1 MLQLASNKKSN
12 LVPSPKVC
20 IMKKLLLL
28 SFIAV
33 QMAAFAQQPP
43 FELSN
48 KKETT
53 TYTEAI
59 RFYEGLAKTFPQQ
72 AKLFTYGSTDFGKP
86 LHLLVLSKKGVFDP
100 QTLRKNNK
108 RIFLINNGIHPGE
121 PEGIDA
127 SMMLARDLLKGN
139 KLPEDVV
146 ICIIPV
152 YNIDGSHNRSGTS
165 RANQNG
171 PVAYGFR
178 GNGKNYDLNRDF
190 IKTDSK
196 NSQAFQQIFNTWQ
209 PEIFVDTH
217 TSNGADYQYTMTLIP
232 TQKDKL
238 NPILS
243 AYLTKTMVPDL
254 YSQMKGK
261 GYELIPYVN
270 SINETPDAGITGYI
284 ESPRYST
291 GYAALHNAIG
301 FMPETHML
309 KSFDKRVESTY
320 KLLQTYIDIIV
331 RDAKVIGENKRKAD
345 AFTVAQKEFPLDW
358 KLNRSVYDSIDFKGY
373 VGKKKPSEVSGVDRL
388 YYDRNDPYTK
398 KIKYWDQFEPSLTVS
413 KPIAYV
419 IPKAWDRVIA
429 LLKLNNVKMQQLTAD
444 TKLNLEMY
452 YIGDMKTGT
461 RPYEGHYQHSA
472 VVLNPTQQ
480 DVQFYAGDYVVYVNQ
495 PTNRYI
501 VETLEPQAIDS
512 FFNWNF
518 FDSVLGQKEGYSS
531 YVFED
536 TAAELLKKDPALKQ
550 KLEAEKAKNP
560 ELAKSGR
567 MQLDFVYKN
576 SDYYEK
582 TYMRYPIGRLKQ
594 DLKLNL
600 K

>member
-1 MLQLASNKKSN
+1 MKRLFLF
-12 LVPSPKVC
+12 LLIC
-20 IMKKLLLL
+20 INMET
-28 SFIAV
+28 
-33 QMAAFAQQPP
+33 FAQQTPY
-43 FELSN
+43 ELSN

-53 TYTEAI
+53 TYEAAI
-59 RFYEGLAKTFPQQ
+59 SFYQDLAKAFPQQ

-100 QTLRKNNK
+100 ISLRKNNK

-127 SMMLARDLLKGN
+127 SMMFARDLLKGN

-178 GNGKNYDLNRDF
+178 GNSKNYDLNRDF

-243 AYLTKTMVPDL
+243 SYLTKTMVPDL

-261 GYELIPYVN
+261 NYELIPYVN

-291 GYAALHNAIG
+291 GYAALHNSIG

-320 KLLQTYIDIIV
+320 KLLQTYVDIIV
-331 RDAKVIGENKRKAD
+331 RDAKIIGENKRKAD
-345 AFTVAQKEFPLDW
+345 EFTAQQKDFPLDW
-358 KLNRSVYDSIDFKGY
+358 KLNRSVYDSIEFKGY
-373 VGKKKPSEVSGVDRL
+373 AAKYKPSEISGVDRL
-388 YYDRNDPYTK
+388 YYDRNEPYTK
-398 KIKYWDQFEPSLTVS
+398 KIKYWDKFEPSLIVT

-419 IPKAWDRVIA
+419 IPKAWSKVIE
-429 LLKLNNVKMQQLTAD
+429 LLKLNNVSMQQLTTDA
-444 TKLNLEMY
+444 KLDLEMY
-452 YIGDMKTGT
+452 YIADMKTAT

-472 VVLNPTQQ
+472 VVLNPVDQK
-480 DVQFYAGDYVVYVNQ
+480 VQFYAGDYVVYVNQ
-495 PTNRYI
+495 PNNRYI

-536 TAAELLKKDPALKQ
+536 TAADLLKKYPDLKQ

-560 ELAKSGR
+560 DFAKNGR
-567 MQLDFVYKN
+567 AQLDFVYKN

-594 DLKLNL
+594 DIKLNL

>member
-1 MLQLASNKKSN
+1 MNKLS
-12 LVPSPKVC
+12 LFLLFFIC
-20 IMKKLLLL
+20 IN
-28 SFIAV
+28 S
-33 QMAAFAQQPP
+33 FAQQTP
-43 FELSN
+43 FEKSG

-53 TYTEAI
+53 TYEESI
-59 RFYEGLAKTFPQQ
+59 SFYESLAKSYPLQT
-72 AKLFTYGSTDFGKP
+72 KLFTYGSTDFGKP
-86 LHLLVLSKKGVFDP
+86 LHLLVLSKNKIFDP
-100 QTLRKNNK
+100 VALRKSDK
-108 RIFLINNGIHPGE
+108 RILLINNGIHPGE

-127 SMMLARDLLKGN
+127 SMLFARDLLKNN
-139 KLPEDVV
+139 KLPDNVV

-152 YNIDGSHNRSGTS
+152 YNIGGSHNRSGTS

-171 PVAYGFR
+171 PIAYGFR

-243 AYLTKTMVPDL
+243 SYLTKTLVPDL
-254 YSQMKGK
+254 YSKMKTV

-291 GYAALHNAIG
+291 GYAALHNSIG

-309 KSFDKRVESTY
+309 KDFDKRVESTY
-320 KLLQTYIDIIV
+320 KLLNTYVDIIV
-331 RDAKVIGENKRKAD
+331 RDAKLIGENKRKAD
-345 AFTVAQKEFPLDW
+345 EYTATQKDFPLDW
-358 KLNRSVYDSIDFKGY
+358 KLNRSVYDSIEFKGY
-373 VGKKKPSEVSGVDRL
+373 VAKYKPSEVSGTDRL
-388 YYDRNDPYTK
+388 YYDRKDPYTK
-398 KIKYWDQFEPSLTVS
+398 KIKYWDKFEPSLTVT

-419 IPKAWDRVIA
+419 IPKAWDKVIA
-429 LLKLNNVKMQQLTAD
+429 LLKLNNVKMQQLAAD
-444 TKLNLEMY
+444 VKLDLDMY
-452 YIGDMKTGT
+452 YIGEMRTGT
-461 RPYEGHYQHSA
+461 RPYEGHYQHSG
-472 VVLNPTQQ
+472 VNLTTVKQN
-480 DVQFYAGDYVVYVNQ
+480 VQFYAGDYVVYVNQ
-495 PTNRYI
+495 ANNRYI

-518 FDSVLGQKEGYSS
+518 FDSILGQKEGYSS

-536 TAAELLKKDPALKQ
+536 TAADLLKKNPELKQ
-550 KLEAEKAKNP
+550 KLEAEKLKNP
-560 ELAKSGR
+560 DLAKSGR

-576 SDYYEK
+576 SDYFEK
-582 TYMRYPIGRLKQ
+582 TYMRYPIGRLQ
-594 DLKLNL
+594 QETKLNL

>member
-1 MLQLASNKKSN
+1 
-12 LVPSPKVC
+12 
-20 IMKKLLLL
+20 MKKLLFL
-28 SFIAV
+28 SLITINITV
-33 QMAAFAQQPP
+33 FAQQTP
-43 FELSN
+43 FERSN

-59 RFYEGLAKTFPQQ
+59 HFYENLAKTFPQQ

-86 LHLLVLSKKGVFDP
+86 LHLLVLSKKGGFDP

-178 GNGKNYDLNRDF
+178 GNSKNYDLNRDF

-243 AYLTKTMVPDL
+243 GYLTKTMVPDL

-291 GYAALHNAIG
+291 GYAALHNSIG

-309 KSFDKRVESTY
+309 KTFDKRVESTY

-331 RDAKVIGENKRKAD
+331 RDAKIIGENKRKAD
-345 AFTVAQKEFPLDW
+345 AFTAAQKEFPLDW

-373 VGKKKPSEVSGVDRL
+373 AGKKKPSEVSGTDRL
-388 YYDRNDPYTK
+388 YYDRNEPYTK

-419 IPKAWDRVIA
+419 IPKAWDKVIA

-444 TKLNLEMY
+444 TKLSLEMY

-472 VVLNPTQQ
+472 VVLNPMQQ
-480 DVQFYAGDYVVYVNQ
+480 EVQFYAGDYVVYVNQ
-495 PTNRYI
+495 ANNRYI

-518 FDSVLGQKEGYSS
+518 FDSILGQKEGYSS

-536 TAAELLKKDPALKQ
+536 TATDLLKKDPELKQ
-550 KLEAEKAKNP
+550 KLEAEKLKNP

-567 MQLDFVYKN
+567 QQLDFVYKN

-594 DLKLNL
+594 DIKLNL

>member
-1 MLQLASNKKSN
+1 MKRLAFFF
-12 LVPSPKVC
+12 
-20 IMKKLLLL
+20 LL
-28 SFIAV
+28 FISLNS
-33 QMAAFAQQPP
+33 FAQQTP
-43 FELSN
+43 FERSLQ
-48 KKETT
+48 KETT
-53 TYTEAI
+53 TYNEAI
-59 RFYEGLAKTFPQQ
+59 SFYEGLAKTYPQQ
-72 AKLFTYGSTDFGKP
+72 AKLLTYGSTDFGKP
-86 LHLLVLSKKGVFDP
+86 LHLLVLSKGKVFDP
-100 QTLRKNNK
+100 IALRKSDK

-139 KLPEDVV
+139 KLPENVV

-178 GNGKNYDLNRDF
+178 GNSKNYDLNRDF

-243 AYLTKTMVPDL
+243 SYLTKTMVPDL
-254 YSQMKGK
+254 YSHMKGK

-270 SINETPDAGITGYI
+270 SMAETPDAGITGYI

-291 GYAALHNAIG
+291 GYAALHNSIG

-309 KSFDKRVESTY
+309 KTFDKRVESTY

-331 RDAKVIGENKRKAD
+331 RDAKAIGENKRKAD
-345 AFTVAQKEFPLDW
+345 AYTAQQKDFPLDW
-358 KLNRSVYDSIDFKGY
+358 KLNRSVYDSIEFKGY
-373 VGKKKPSEVSGVDRL
+373 VGKKKPSEISGTDRL
-388 YYDRNDPYTK
+388 YYDRSEPFTK
-398 KIKYWDQFEPSLTVS
+398 KIKYWDQFEPSLTVT

-419 IPKAWDRVIA
+419 IPKAWDKVIA

-444 TKLNLEMY
+444 AKLNLEMY

-472 VVLNPTQQ
+472 VTLNPVMQ

-495 PTNRYI
+495 PNNRYI

-518 FDSVLGQKEGYSS
+518 FDSILGQKEGYSS

-536 TAAELLKKDPALKQ
+536 TAAELLKKDPELKQ
-550 KLEAEKAKNP
+550 KLETEKQKNP

-567 MQLDFVYKN
+567 VQLDFVYKN

-582 TYMRYPIGRLKQ
+582 TYNRYPIGRLKQ
-594 DLKLNL
+594 DLRLTL

>member
-1 MLQLASNKKSN
+1 
-12 LVPSPKVC
+12 
-20 IMKKLLLL
+20 MKKLPLLL
-28 SFIAV
+28 ALFGSLN
-33 QMAAFAQQPP
+33 AFAQETP
-43 FELSN
+43 FERSH

-53 TYTEAI
+53 TYAEAI
-59 RFYEGLAKTFPQQ
+59 SFYESLANTYPQQ

-86 LHLLVLSKKGVFDP
+86 LHLLVLSKNKIFDP
-100 QTLRKNNK
+100 VAIRKGNK
-108 RIFLINNGIHPGE
+108 RFFLINNGIHPGE

-127 SMMLARDLLKGN
+127 SMMFARDLLKSN

-146 ICIIPV
+146 IGIIPV
-152 YNIDGSHNRSGTS
+152 YNIDGSHNRTGTS

-178 GNGKNYDLNRDF
+178 GNSKNYDLNRDF

-196 NSQAFQQIFNTWQ
+196 NSQAFQQIFNTWN

-238 NPILS
+238 NTILS
-243 AYLTKTMVPDL
+243 GYMTQTLIPYLYKE
-254 YSQMKGK
+254 MKGK

-291 GYAALHNAIG
+291 GYAALHNSIG

-320 KLLQTYIDIIV
+320 KLLQTYLDVIV
-331 RDAKVIGENKRKAD
+331 RDAKLIGENKRKAD
-345 AFTVAQKEFPLDW
+345 EFVAQQKDFPLDW
-358 KLNRSVYDSIDFKGY
+358 KLNRSVYDSIEFKGY
-373 VGKKKPSEVSGVDRL
+373 EAKYKPSEISGIDRL
-388 YYDRNDPYTK
+388 YYDRNAPYTK
-398 KIKYWDQFEPSLTVS
+398 KIKYWDKFEPSLSVT
-413 KPIAYV
+413 KPVAYI
-419 IPKAWDRVIA
+419 IPKAWDKVIE
-429 LLKLNNVKMQQLTAD
+429 LLKLNGVKMQQLAAD
-444 TKLNLEMY
+444 TKIKLEMY
-452 YIGDMKTGT
+452 YIADMKTGT

-472 VVLNPTQQ
+472 VKVNPVVQE
-480 DVQFYAGDYVVYVNQ
+480 VQFYAGDYVVYADQ
-495 PTNRYI
+495 PSNRYI

-518 FDSVLGQKEGYSS
+518 FDSILGQKEGYSS

-536 TAAELLKKDPALKQ
+536 TGADLLKKNPELKQ

-560 ELAKSGR
+560 DLAKSAGA
-567 MQLDFVYKN
+567 QLDFVYKN

-582 TYMRYPIGRLKQ
+582 THMRYPIGRLQQ
-594 DLKLNL
+594 DIKLNL

>member
-1 MLQLASNKKSN
+1 
-12 LVPSPKVC
+12 
-20 IMKKLLLL
+20 MKIVAFLIL
-28 SFIAV
+28 SFLSLNT
-33 QMAAFAQQPP
+33 FAQLTP
-43 FELSN
+43 FERSE

-53 TYTEAI
+53 TYEQAI
-59 RFYEGLAKTFPQQ
+59 AYYEQLAKIFPQS
-72 AKLFTYGSTDFGKP
+72 KLFTYGSTDFGKP
-86 LHLLVLSKKGVFDP
+86 LHLLVLSKQKIFDP
-100 QTLRKNNK
+100 VALRESNK
-108 RIFLINNGIHPGE
+108 RILLINNGIHPGE

-127 SMMLARDLLKGN
+127 SMLFARDLLKN
-139 KLPEDVV
+139 NSLPDNVV
-146 ICIIPV
+146 VCIIPV

-171 PVAYGFR
+171 PIAYGFR

-190 IKTDSK
+190 IKTDSR

-243 AYLTKTMVPDL
+243 SYLTKTLVPDL

-270 SINETPDAGITGYI
+270 SISETPESGITGYI

-291 GYAALHNAIG
+291 GYAALHNCIG

-309 KSFDKRVESTY
+309 KPFDKRVESTQ
-320 KLLQTYIDIIV
+320 KLLHTYVSIIS
-331 RDAKVIGENKRKAD
+331 RDAKIIGENKRKAD
-345 AFTVAQKEFPLDW
+345 EFTAQQKDFPLDW
-358 KLNRSVYDSIDFKGY
+358 KLNRSVYDSIEFKGFTA
-373 VGKKKPSEVSGVDRL
+373 KQKPSEVSGANRL
-388 YYDRNDPYTK
+388 FYDRNEPFTK
-398 KIKYWDQFEPSLTVS
+398 RIKYWDNFEPSLSVT

-419 IPKAWDRVIA
+419 IPKAWDKVIN
-429 LLKLNNVKMQQLTAD
+429 LLKLNNVKMKQLVANE
-444 TKLNLEMY
+444 KLNLQMY

-461 RPYEGHYQHSA
+461 RPYEGHYQHSGVNLNA
-472 VVLNPTQQ
+472 VVQ
-480 DVQFYAGDYVVYVNQ
+480 DVQFYEGDYVVYVNQ
-495 PTNRYI
+495 PNNRYI

-518 FDSVLGQKEGYSS
+518 FDSILGQKEGYSS

-536 TAAELLKKDPALKQ
+536 TAAELLKKDPELKK
-550 KLEAEKAKNP
+550 KLEAEKLKNP
-560 ELAKSGR
+560 DFAKSGR
-567 MQLDFVYKN
+567 AQLDFVYKN

-582 TYMRYPIGRLKQ
+582 TFMRYPIGRMQ
-594 DLKLNL
+594 NDLKLNL